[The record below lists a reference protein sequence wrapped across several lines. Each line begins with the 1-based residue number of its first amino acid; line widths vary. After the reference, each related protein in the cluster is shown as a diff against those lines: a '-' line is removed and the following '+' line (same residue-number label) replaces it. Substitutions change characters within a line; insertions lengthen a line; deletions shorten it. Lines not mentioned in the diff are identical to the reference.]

1 MSEKVFDLLIINGKI
16 VSPEG
21 IRENYLAVKDG
32 KIAEEG
38 VNPEGLKATRVIDAK
53 GKYILPGG
61 IDDHVH
67 FRDPGDDLT
76 YKEDALT
83 GSRAAAAGGITTIFD
98 MPNVHPSCLNVKNFE
113 FKKSIYEEKCLVNYG
128 LYGTGRAVQQKKIDI
143 DAVNIRD
150 YTQDKHGRVDDYPY
164 GGGAGMLMQA
174 QPVYDACQSVMEKIP
189 QNKKKR
195 VIYVTPQGIPFTQA
209 KARELAAQDELL
221 LLCGHY
227 EGIDERVLEEVVTD
241 YISIGDYV
249 LTGGELAA
257 MVIVDAV
264 ARLVPGV
271 LGNEQSALTES
282 FHGELLEHPQ
292 YSRPDV
298 WHGKKVPEVLLS
310 GNQKHIDAWKK
321 EQSILRTK
329 ERRPDLYARY
339 VRLQEC
345 RQLLMK
351 QKLLHI
357 DMIELIN
364 RGRAQL
370 LYFGQGQILLKDMEY
385 EIYFH
390 ACVDPSRLPDIRTW
404 TLPVEKI
411 PLAVLHQEEMI
422 PYFQKRYGLDQEC
435 ECYQAVYTRHE
446 KLPVR
451 GLYRPDLTREDGLSM
466 RRLQR
471 EDFPQVV
478 SFYHG
483 CCDEDYLRSR
493 IQDGMLVGAFYDE
506 KLAGFI
512 GQHCEGSIGM
522 LMVAPK
528 FQRRHIAMTLETYA
542 ANCMLEQGKIP
553 FAQII
558 TDNEKS
564 KRLQEKEGFCLSRD
578 KIFWMCEK

>member
-1 MSEKVFDLLIINGKI
+1 M
-16 VSPEG
+16 
-21 IRENYLAVKDG
+21 
-32 KIAEEG
+32 
-38 VNPEGLKATRVIDAK
+38 
-53 GKYILPGG
+53 
-61 IDDHVH
+61 
-67 FRDPGDDLT
+67 
-76 YKEDALT
+76 
-83 GSRAAAAGGITTIFD
+83 
-98 MPNVHPSCLNVKNFE
+98 
-113 FKKSIYEEKCLVNYG
+113 
-128 LYGTGRAVQQKKIDI
+128 
-143 DAVNIRD
+143 
-150 YTQDKHGRVDDYPY
+150 
-164 GGGAGMLMQA
+164 
-174 QPVYDACQSVMEKIP
+174 
-189 QNKKKR
+189 
-195 VIYVTPQGIPFTQA
+195 
-209 KARELAAQDELL
+209 
-221 LLCGHY
+221 
-227 EGIDERVLEEVVTD
+227 
-241 YISIGDYV
+241 
-249 LTGGELAA
+249 
-257 MVIVDAV
+257 
-264 ARLVPGV
+264 
-271 LGNEQSALTES
+271 
-282 FHGELLEHPQ
+282 EHPQ

-422 PYFQKRYGLDQEC
+422 PYFQKRYGLNQEC

-471 EDFPQVV
+471 EDFHRWFP
-478 SFYHG
+478 
-483 CCDEDYLRSR
+483 
-493 IQDGMLVGAFYDE
+493 
-506 KLAGFI
+506 FI
-512 GQHCEGSIGM
+512 TAAVMRTTCGRGYRMVCLWGLFMTKSLPDLSGSI
-522 LMVAPK
+522 V
-528 FQRRHIAMTLETYA
+528 REVS
-542 ANCMLEQGKIP
+542 E
-553 FAQII
+553 
-558 TDNEKS
+558 
-564 KRLQEKEGFCLSRD
+564 CL
-578 KIFWMCEK
+578 W

>member
-1 MSEKVFDLLIINGKI
+1 MKFHVLTLFPDM
-16 VSPEG
+16 VMQ
-21 IRENYLAVKDG
+21 
-32 KIAEEG
+32 
-38 VNPEGLKATRVIDAK
+38 GLMT
-53 GKYILPGG
+53 
-61 IDDHVH
+61 
-67 FRDPGDDLT
+67 
-76 YKEDALT
+76 
-83 GSRAAAAGGITTIFD
+83 
-98 MPNVHPSCLNVKNFE
+98 
-113 FKKSIYEEKCLVNYG
+113 SI
-128 LYGTGRAVQQKKIDI
+128 TGRAVQQKKIDI

-264 ARLVPGV
+264 AGRVPGG
-271 LGNEQSALTES
+271 LGNEQSFLPVRGRAA
-282 FHGELLEHPQ
+282 FM
-292 YSRPDV
+292 PD
-298 WHGKKVPEVLLS
+298 VLLS
-310 GNQKHIDAWKK
+310 GNQKHREAWKK

-422 PYFQKRYGLDQEC
+422 PYFQKRYGLNQEC

-451 GLYRPDLTREDGLSM
+451 GLYRQDLTREDGLSM

-493 IQDGMLVGAFYDE
+493 VQAAIRVGAFYDE
-506 KLAGFI
+506 KLAG
-512 GQHCEGSIGM
+512 
-522 LMVAPK
+522 V
-528 FQRRHIAMTLETYA
+528 
-542 ANCMLEQGKIP
+542 
-553 FAQII
+553 
-558 TDNEKS
+558 
-564 KRLQEKEGFCLSRD
+564 
-578 KIFWMCEK
+578 

>member
-1 MSEKVFDLLIINGKI
+1 MKFHVLTLFPDM
-16 VSPEG
+16 VMQ
-21 IRENYLAVKDG
+21 
-32 KIAEEG
+32 
-38 VNPEGLKATRVIDAK
+38 GLMT
-53 GKYILPGG
+53 
-61 IDDHVH
+61 
-67 FRDPGDDLT
+67 
-76 YKEDALT
+76 
-83 GSRAAAAGGITTIFD
+83 
-98 MPNVHPSCLNVKNFE
+98 
-113 FKKSIYEEKCLVNYG
+113 SI
-128 LYGTGRAVQQKKIDI
+128 TGRAVQQKKIDI

-370 LYFGQGQILLKDMEY
+370 LHFGQGQILLKDMEY

-422 PYFQKRYGLDQEC
+422 PYFQKRYGLNQEC

-471 EDFPQVV
+471 EDFSQVV